1 MKKLLIVDDD
11 ILICETLRFALK
23 DKYDI
28 FTATNIEE
36 ALDIYNGEFINLVI
50 TDLKLGLESGMD
62 LYSRLKS
69 INTNCVVILMTAYG
83 SVDLIIKAI
92 KEGIFHYI
100 NKPVDL
106 DELELI
112 IEQGLKFSDLYKEIE
127 YLNERLNVKYSD
139 YGIIAE
145 SPGMKRVIETIE
157 KVKDINSTILLTG
170 ESGTGKTMLAKH
182 VHYQGNRKMNR
193 FSAINCAAIPSNL
206 LESELFGYKKG
217 AFTGAAS
224 DKAGMIELSNGGTF
238 LLDEIG
244 EMDLALQTKL
254 LRVIQEKEVF
264 PLGGSSP
271 KKVDVRLIAATNQ
284 DLIELINKGKF
295 RKDLYYRL
303 NVINIHVPPLRER
316 KEDLFKL
323 IELFIYKYSTLLGKK
338 IDNISDEF
346 CKKLSEYSFPG
357 NIRELE
363 NIIERAIAL
372 SNDGVLDQIDLEQD
386 FIEDEDHNHRIAK
399 KLIPIFLGDSLQDAE
414 RTIILETL
422 KQYDYDRV
430 SAAKVLGVTER
441 TIRNKLKIYKEELNL
456 LDNGK
461 I

>member
-271 KKVDVRLIAATNQ
+271 KKLM
-284 DLIELINKGKF
+284 
-295 RKDLYYRL
+295 
-303 NVINIHVPPLRER
+303 
-316 KEDLFKL
+316 
-323 IELFIYKYSTLLGKK
+323 
-338 IDNISDEF
+338 
-346 CKKLSEYSFPG
+346 
-357 NIRELE
+357 
-363 NIIERAIAL
+363 
-372 SNDGVLDQIDLEQD
+372 
-386 FIEDEDHNHRIAK
+386 
-399 KLIPIFLGDSLQDAE
+399 
-414 RTIILETL
+414 
-422 KQYDYDRV
+422 
-430 SAAKVLGVTER
+430 
-441 TIRNKLKIYKEELNL
+441 
-456 LDNGK
+456 
-461 I
+461 